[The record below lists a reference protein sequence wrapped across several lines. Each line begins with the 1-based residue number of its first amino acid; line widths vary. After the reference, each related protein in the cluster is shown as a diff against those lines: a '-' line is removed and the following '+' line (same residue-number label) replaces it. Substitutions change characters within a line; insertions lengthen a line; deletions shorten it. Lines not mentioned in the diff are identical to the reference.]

1 MPSALV
7 LFSRYMDEISDALR
21 REPECRDDDATTTA
35 TADDDAAVPRHLYT
49 LTVEKVGAL
58 LNAHGVDRDVR
69 TIQRWCKGGKIKAI
83 IDPVNADRYLI
94 EPSSVDDMI
103 ATLLTEKQRQDVL
116 SRSVSR
122 QSDDAVATPADRVA
136 GAGETPR
143 DHRVDTGDN
152 VAAASSDV
160 ATTPEE
166 RRDNDAT
173 GELSR
178 LRSENALLRA
188 DVRAREQMIEYMTG
202 QFEKTMDI
210 ALERSTDLGTM
221 AERARTLEV
230 ENAKLTAQLPA
241 PDDAPAQAPISF
253 HPHSI
258 GQEAAGDNSDSE

>member
-21 REPECRDDDATTTA
+21 REPACRDDDATTTA

-143 DHRVDTGDN
+143 DHRVDTD
-152 VAAASSDV
+152 
-160 ATTPEE
+160 
-166 RRDNDAT
+166 DNDAT